1 MPLLKPSSERF
12 ARSVSK
18 SSIVVLTIGL
28 VAGIAILRQ
37 PVIGAGQNFDPE
49 TLSDPI
55 AILQGQ
61 MDRGEVALNF
71 SSPQGYLEAVL
82 DALDIPLSSQTLVFS
97 KTSFQAPRIDPE
109 NPRAL
114 YFNDDVYVGWVKGG
128 PVVEIA
134 AIHPKFGT
142 MFYTLDQNETA
153 KPQFERETIR
163 CISCHLPA
171 RSRIPIPRLLVMS
184 ILPSRTGDAVGPYVL
199 TTTDRSPLRER
210 WGGWYVTG
218 THGDQLHRGNMVVGG
233 SPEANAAAMG
243 RARRA
248 NVTDLGD
255 RFDTKAYLT
264 GHSDIIALSLLAHQS
279 EVHNLIGEA
288 SQAVRIAVRR
298 ESVTAEDRDHS
309 RQTMSIVTEMIEPL
323 LRAMLLSESAPL
335 NATIAGSSGFATEFV
350 TRGPFDS
357 RGRSLRDLDLDGKI
371 LRYPLSYLIYSN
383 AFDGMPQVAKDY
395 AYRRLREILSG
406 EDAAP
411 EWNHISDSDRIA
423 VMEILNDTK
432 PDFAARDAMR

>member
-1 MPLLKPSSERF
+1 
-12 ARSVSK
+12 
-18 SSIVVLTIGL
+18 VVLTIGL
-28 VAGIAILRQ
+28 VAGIAIFRQ

-61 MDRGEVALNF
+61 IDRGEVALNF
-71 SSPQGYLEAVL
+71 SSSQGYLEAVL
-82 DALDIPLSSQTLVFS
+82 NALDIPLSSQTLVFS
-97 KTSFQAPRIDPE
+97 KTSFQAPRISPE

-114 YFNDDVYVGWVKGG
+114 YFNDDVYVGWVNGG

-134 AIHPKFGT
+134 AVHPKFGT

-210 WGGWYVTG
+210 WGGWYMTG
-218 THGDQLHRGNMVVGG
+218 THGDQLHRGNMLVGG

-243 RARRA
+243 RSRRA

-264 GHSDIIALSLLAHQS
+264 VHSDIIALSLLAHQS

-309 RQTMSIVTEMIEPL
+309 RQTISIVTEMMEPL
-323 LRAMLLSESAPL
+323 IRAMLLSGSAPL
-335 NATIAGSSGFATEFV
+335 NATIAGSSEFATEFV

-406 EDAAP
+406 KDAAP
-411 EWNHISDSDRIA
+411 EWKHISDSDRTT

-432 PDFAARDAMR
+432 PDFATRDAMR